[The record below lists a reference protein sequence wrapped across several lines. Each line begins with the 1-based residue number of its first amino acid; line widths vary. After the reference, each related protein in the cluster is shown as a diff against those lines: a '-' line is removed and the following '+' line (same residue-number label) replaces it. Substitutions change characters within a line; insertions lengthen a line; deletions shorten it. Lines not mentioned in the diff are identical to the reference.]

1 MSEFRTWNKGNS
13 PLFHIEKPT
22 LVLDRAKAL
31 RNIEKMVRKAQTS
44 GVRFRPHFKTHQS
57 AQIGEWFRDF
67 GVESITVSSVGMA
80 AYFVRH
86 GWKDVTIAF
95 PVNILEIEKISGLAN
110 ESELGLLVESME
122 TVLFLR
128 QNLRFDANAWIKID
142 TGYKRTGVWWHDFGE
157 VTELARAIERA
168 PNLSFKGVLAHA
180 GHSYKAKSREE
191 IEAIHR
197 DTVSK
202 MREVQHRLQLNGISK
217 VELSI
222 GDTPTCSVV
231 DDFSGVDE
239 IRPGNFVFYDL
250 KQRSIGSCS
259 EEEIAIAVACPVVAK
274 HKERNE
280 IILYGGAVHLS
291 KDFLPREDGT
301 KFFGGIV
308 AMGDDGWG
316 PMIEDTYVASLSQE
330 HGVVK
335 ANDQLFDQVHVGD
348 VLLVL
353 PVHSCLTANLMKRY
367 VTLAGE
373 TIEMA
378 RIV

>member
-1 MSEFRTWNKGNS
+1 MSEFQAWNKGNS
-13 PLFHIEKPT
+13 PPFHIEKPT

-67 GVESITVSSVGMA
+67 GVESITVSSVDMA
-80 AYFVRH
+80 AYFARH

-95 PVNILEIEKISGLAN
+95 PVNILEIEKICELAKEN
-110 ESELGLLVESME
+110 ELGLLVESME

-142 TGYKRTGVWWHDFGE
+142 TGYKRTGIRWDKFGE
-157 VTELARAIERA
+157 VIELAKGIERT
-168 PNLSFKGVLAHA
+168 PNLSFKGLLAHA
-180 GHSYKAKSREE
+180 GHSYKARSREE

-202 MREVQHRLQLNGISK
+202 MREVQHRLELNGISK

-222 GDTPTCSVV
+222 GDTPTCSLV

-274 HKERNE
+274 HRERSE

-291 KDFLPREDGT
+291 KDFLPKEDGT

-308 AMGDDGWG
+308 PMGDNGWG

-330 HGVVK
+330 HGVAR
-335 ANDQLFDQVHVGD
+335 ANDQLFDNVHIGD

-367 VTLAGE
+367 VTLDGE

-378 RIV
+378 RMV